1 MDKANIAK
9 VASEVAK
16 VEVNRK
22 KTFFS
27 GDVSQRLFIVLSKL
41 PDAKEIILAVD
52 GLKEKLLSLDNL
64 KSLCKNWPSEEF
76 SDLL

>member
-1 MDKANIAK
+1 MSK
-9 VASEVAK
+9 VD
-16 VEVNRK
+16 VNKK

-27 GDVSQRLFIVLSKL
+27 GEISQKLFIVLSKL

-52 GLKEKLLSLDNL
+52 GLKQNLLSLDNL